1 MKKTVMVIGLL
12 LAIVCGIFA
21 QVSVAGQTLYYKY
34 VYTVDTETEAKSI
47 VGGVKDAYITF
58 TRNSCYFSDE
68 KGIITPIFVFL
79 DSWAWEI
86 THIFQGEQ
94 NNSFVFMA
102 QTKAGGEYYTGYL
115 YFSKDYKRMNYRTE
129 SHLNNGSFDFN
140 HKGNLNAI
148 HVYEQTTPP
157 QPKPQGETGPVG
169 PDRMW

>member
-1 MKKTVMVIGLL
+1 MKKTVVVIGLL

-47 VGGVKDAYITF
+47 AGDVQDTYITF
-58 TRNSCYFSDE
+58 TRNSCYSSDE
-68 KGIITPIFVFL
+68 KGIIKHITFL
-79 DSWAWEI
+79 DSWGWDI

-102 QTKAGGEYYTGYL
+102 QTKNAVRYYTGYF

-129 SHLNNGSFDFN
+129 SHLNNGFFDVS
-140 HKGNLNAI
+140 HKGDLNAI

-157 QPKPQGETGPVG
+157 QPKPQSETGPVG